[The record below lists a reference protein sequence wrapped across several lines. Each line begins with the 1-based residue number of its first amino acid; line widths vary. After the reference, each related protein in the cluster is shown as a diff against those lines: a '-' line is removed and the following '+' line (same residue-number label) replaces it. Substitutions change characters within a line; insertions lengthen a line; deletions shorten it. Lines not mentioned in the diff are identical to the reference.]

1 MDPKD
6 STIGRVELDKT
17 TLESANLHQMWNPPQ
32 MAALQEAIETRK
44 LPVHDDI
51 TLAKLRPGQVIELEV
66 HGRRGYGRDHA
77 KYSPVAK
84 ASYRLMPRVE
94 LVKPVY
100 GKKAEELVG
109 LYEPGLFRLEP
120 CEPEDIQEGR
130 HERGSRRWYTIHMH
144 AR

>member
-1 MDPKD
+1 
-6 STIGRVELDKT
+6 LDKT
-17 TLESANLHQMWNPPQ
+17 AGESANLHQVGNPPQ
-32 MAALQEAIETRK
+32 MAALQEAIETRIR
-44 LPVHDDI
+44 PVHDDI

-66 HGRRGYGRDHA
+66 HGRRGYGHDHT
-77 KYSPVAK
+77 KYSPVAT

-109 LYEPGLFRLEP
+109 LYEPGVFRLEP
-120 CEPEDIQEGR
+120 CEPKDIQEGGQ
-130 HERGSRRWYTIHMH
+130 EGGSRRWYTICMR